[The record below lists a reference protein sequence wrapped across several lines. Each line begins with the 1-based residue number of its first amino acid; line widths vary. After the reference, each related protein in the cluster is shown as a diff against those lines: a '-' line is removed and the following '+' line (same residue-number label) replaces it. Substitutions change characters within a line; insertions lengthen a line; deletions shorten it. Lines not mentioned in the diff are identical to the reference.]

1 VTGSGGQD
9 GIRAMQMRGGT
20 SKGLYFLADD
30 LPAAADSRDDLLLRV
45 MGSPDPRQIDG
56 TGGAHPLTSKVAV
69 VSPSAVPGIDV
80 DYLFL
85 QVMVD
90 KPIVTDKQNCG
101 NILAGVGPF
110 AVERGLFP
118 AGADETSVRIR
129 MVNSESV
136 AVALPPVRTWDAP
149 ARIDGP
155 QVMVHGLAT
164 RALRRHDTIVVVASD
179 QRGHASFVVPT
190 AALKLEH
197 IRGLDPD
204 LGLVEVTGSL
214 EQGSL
219 AGGTVADWSAA
230 VAAGQLA
237 VGHELVGAAR
247 AMLELARVHAL
258 ERLQF
263 GRPIASFQAV
273 RHRLAESLVAI
284 EAATA
289 LLAAA
294 WDEPDPEFAA
304 MAKAVAGRSART
316 VARHGQQV
324 LAGIGFTTEH
334 PFHRYFRRVVVL
346 DQLFGASSELTRELG
361 EGVLKRGSL
370 PATFPL

>member
-1 VTGSGGQD
+1 MDAAERALFADTVRQLTVQHTEDELDAALD
-9 GIRAMQMRGGT
+9 GLGWSEALEEDRPTAVSVLFEAAGEANAT
-20 SKGLYFLADD
+20 SSALDVVLCSVLA
-30 LPAAADSRDDLLLRV
+30 P
-45 MGSPDPRQIDG
+45 
-56 TGGAHPLTSKVAV
+56 
-69 VSPSAVPGIDV
+69 
-80 DYLFL
+80 
-85 QVMVD
+85 
-90 KPIVTDKQNCG
+90 
-101 NILAGVGPF
+101 
-110 AVERGLFP
+110 
-118 AGADETSVRIR
+118 
-129 MVNSESV
+129 SESV

-214 EQGSL
+214 EQDSL
-219 AGGTVADWSAA
+219 TGGTVADWSAA

-263 GRPIASFQAV
+263 GRPIATFQAV

-284 EAATA
+284 EAAA
-289 LLAAA
+289 AVLAAA
-294 WDEPDPEFAA
+294 WDEPDPVFAA

-316 VARHGQQV
+316 VARHSQQV

-346 DQLFGASSELTRELG
+346 DQLFGASSELTRGLG
-361 EGVLKRGSL
+361 ESVQKRGSL